1 MVWQM
6 AIMLCIL
13 EKRYYGLEGMK
24 KSHRLMEGK
33 RIVGLLLAISNS
45 GISSLLC
52 FTAAKG
58 NVYIVRL
65 GSKIAYGLGSMVM
78 ACAVALMGLLTQ
90 SVLYFVCKRNT
101 VSCRVALGNVSS
113 LTTGTWKVWWV

>member
-6 AIMLCIL
+6 AIMVCIL

-24 KSHRLMEGK
+24 KNHLLMEGK
-33 RIVGLLLAISNS
+33 SIVALVLAISNS

-65 GSKIAYGLGSMVM
+65 GSKLVYGIGSMVM

-90 SVLYFVCKRNT
+90 SVLYFVCKSYNGE
-101 VSCRVALGNVSS
+101 A
-113 LTTGTWKVWWV
+113 